1 MTGRDCPAA
10 RYVVGGGQPGPAT
23 HLQFVQAA
31 VKMENAPDLEDF
43 EFTDGED
50 EETENEDDTYT
61 EDE

>member
-1 MTGRDCPAA
+1 MA
-10 RYVVGGGQPGPAT
+10 RTISRFIFQKRIWKTP
-23 HLQFVQAA
+23 
-31 VKMENAPDLEDF
+31 PDLEDF

>member
-1 MTGRDCPAA
+1 MA
-10 RYVVGGGQPGPAT
+10 RTISRFIFQKEYG
-23 HLQFVQAA
+23 
-31 VKMENAPDLEDF
+31 KRPDLEDF

>member
-1 MTGRDCPAA
+1 MPLPAA
-10 RYVVGGGQPGPAT
+10 
-23 HLQFVQAA
+23 HLQSVQAA

>member
-1 MTGRDCPAA
+1 MLHTFYNSSPRAKSN
-10 RYVVGGGQPGPAT
+10 YAT
-23 HLQFVQAA
+23 LYRFEVYLP
-31 VKMENAPDLEDF
+31 KKNMENAPDLEDF